1 MAISCNFELP
11 VGSTAALTAKEVTPL
26 TTPEGVVIATVGPAS
41 AKARTG
47 FNDRAAIVMIAKN
60 LITFLIPYPCPVK
73 GQSANITTVLPAYTS
88 VPAAGL

>member
-1 MAISCNFELP
+1 MAMFSNFELP

-26 TTPEGVVIATVGPAS
+26 TTPDGVVIATVGPVS
-41 AKARTG
+41 AKAGTG
-47 FNDRAAIVMIAKN
+47 FTDRAAIVMIAKN
-60 LITFLIPYPCPVK
+60 LIIFLILYPCPVK

>member
-1 MAISCNFELP
+1 VL
-11 VGSTAALTAKEVTPL
+11 
-26 TTPEGVVIATVGPAS
+26 
-41 AKARTG
+41 AKAGTG
-47 FNDRAAIVMIAKN
+47 FNDRAVIVMIAKN